1 MADILNIMKIIGYL
15 LKGFDVKKLT
25 FIFAAALFVGT
36 SVAGV
41 KNVAVVETEVDAQSK
56 AVVKLSS
63 AEVREIT
70 GELRR
75 AAIKNLPRDKYN
87 IMTTETVIAQG
98 SAVVEQCDGENCVV
112 ILGSK
117 IGADFIVRGTIRKIQ
132 TRFSLSIEMYE
143 TENGNLIASSDPVR
157 SENIGELIEKS
168 AAACAKMYK
177 AFLDDQSK
185 PNGVPVDSSAQAKP
199 ALAQSGAISAEPAP
213 KPPAKPSGVPVDSSV
228 QTKPALGQSEAISA
242 EPAPKPPAAA
252 AAQSKHPDSTAVAVA
267 EQTVGE
273 SETDTEE
280 DDVEQALSDR
290 LPSTR
295 TRRPLALG
303 QPGHLDGIAAV
314 VGDEIVL
321 RSELEAYA
329 YMRLAA
335 IGKNP
340 DSVDTK
346 ALLDECLN
354 DLVDNKVL
362 LVRAMEDSTISV
374 RNDEV
379 ESTLN
384 NHINAILRQNNISME
399 QLEAQLR
406 IQQGTNMARFKSE
419 MRRAIREQLYK
430 QKIQQSYYFSARISR
445 RDVERFYAQYADSL
459 PLVGESFELLRL
471 SLRLD
476 TQDSVRQAAFDKIR
490 AAKRELDAGMSF
502 EDAAKKYSESP
513 DGASGGDLGFLAK
526 GSTTELTFEE
536 RAFSLPVGHVS
547 EPFETRLGYH
557 IIKAEER
564 QGMSVRIRHILV
576 RCAPTE
582 GQREALMARLDSLR
596 SAIKDRVGFE
606 AAAKEM
612 SADNVTRARGGDMGW
627 LTLLEMQPAV
637 RNAVQNLEAGQI
649 SAVLTD
655 GNVFSIYMVSKRAD
669 SRRLTLESDY
679 TLIAEKAKDIFAQQ
693 RLLDN
698 VKKWREKIFIDVRM

>member
-1 MADILNIMKIIGYL
+1 
-15 LKGFDVKKLT
+15 LKGLDVKKLT
-25 FIFAAALFVGT
+25 FLLVAALFVGI

-112 ILGSK
+112 VLGSK

-132 TRFSLSIEMYE
+132 TRFSLSVEMYE
-143 TENGNLIASSDPVR
+143 TENGNLVASSDPVR

-177 AFLDDQSK
+177 TFVDEQPKSK
-185 PNGVPVDSSAQAKP
+185 AVSAAADSSIQAKP
-199 ALAQSGAISAEPAP
+199 ALAQSGPVSTEPAP
-213 KPPAKPSGVPVDSSV
+213 
-228 QTKPALGQSEAISA
+228 
-242 EPAPKPPAAA
+242 APTVAAA
-252 AAQSKHPDSTAVAVA
+252 TKSKHLDSTAVVAAMTKTADESEAAAETEDA
-267 EQTVGE
+267 EQASG
-273 SETDTEE
+273 DQP
-280 DDVEQALSDR
+280 DA
-290 LPSTR
+290 
-295 TRRPLALG
+295 RPPRMRPIALG

-340 DSVDTK
+340 DSIDTK

-354 DLVDNKVL
+354 DLIDNKVL
-362 LVRAMEDSTISV
+362 LVRAMTDSTINV

-384 NHINAILRQNNISME
+384 NHINAILRQNNITME

-406 IQQGTNMARFKSE
+406 IQQGSTMARFKTE

-430 QKIQQSYYFSARISR
+430 QKLQQGYYFSTRINR
-445 RDVERFYAQYADSL
+445 RDVERFFAKYADSL
-459 PLVGESFELLRL
+459 PEVGESFELMRL
-471 SLRLD
+471 SLRLAP
-476 TQDSVRQAAFDKIR
+476 QDSVRQAAFDKIR
-490 AAKRELDAGMSF
+490 AAKREIDAGLSF
-502 EDAAKKYSESP
+502 EEAAKKYSESP

-526 GSTTELTFEE
+526 GSTTELAFEE
-536 RAFSLPVGHVS
+536 RAFSLPIGRVS
-547 EPFETRLGYH
+547 EPFETRLGFH
-557 IIKAEER
+557 IIKVEEKK
-564 QGMSVRIRHILV
+564 GMSVRIRHILV

-582 GQREALMARLDSLR
+582 GQREALVARLDSLR
-596 SAIKDRVGFE
+596 AAIKDRAGFE
-606 AAAKEM
+606 AAAREM
-612 SADNVTRARGGDMGW
+612 SVDNVTRARGGSMGW

-637 RNAVQNLEAGQI
+637 RNAVQGLEAGQI

-655 GNVFSIYMVSKRAD
+655 GNIFSVYMVANRAD
-669 SRRLTLESDY
+669 SRRLTLENDY
-679 TLIAEKAKDIFAQQ
+679 ALIAEKARDIFAQQ
-693 RLLDN
+693 QLLDN
-698 VKKWREKIFIDVRM
+698 VRKWREKVFIDVRM

>member
-1 MADILNIMKIIGYL
+1 VKITL
-15 LKGFDVKKLT
+15 
-25 FIFAAALFVGT
+25 AAALIAAAFALPGFAQMT
-36 SVAGV
+36 
-41 KNVAVVETEVDAQSK
+41 ETE
-56 AVVKLSS
+56 
-63 AEVREIT
+63 
-70 GELRR
+70 
-75 AAIKNLPRDKYN
+75 
-87 IMTTETVIAQG
+87 TTIARP
-98 SAVVEQCDGENCVV
+98 EQ
-112 ILGSK
+112 
-117 IGADFIVRGTIRKIQ
+117 
-132 TRFSLSIEMYE
+132 
-143 TENGNLIASSDPVR
+143 
-157 SENIGELIEKS
+157 
-168 AAACAKMYK
+168 
-177 AFLDDQSK
+177 
-185 PNGVPVDSSAQAKP
+185 
-199 ALAQSGAISAEPAP
+199 
-213 KPPAKPSGVPVDSSV
+213 
-228 QTKPALGQSEAISA
+228 
-242 EPAPKPPAAA
+242 
-252 AAQSKHPDSTAVAVA
+252 PDSTAKDTTAQTAA
-267 EQTVGE
+267 EQYW
-273 SETDTEE
+273 
-280 DDVEQALSDR
+280 DDDDAEQAMLGDR
-290 LPSTR
+290 RPPPR
-295 TRRPLALG
+295 TRRPLALD

-335 IGKNP
+335 MGQNP
-340 DSVDTK
+340 DSIDTK
-346 ALLDECLN
+346 TLLSDCLS
-354 DLVDNKVL
+354 DLIDNKVL
-362 LVRAMEDSTISV
+362 LVRAMEDSTINV

-384 NHINAILRQNNISME
+384 NHINAILRQNNITME

-430 QKIQQSYYFSARISR
+430 QKIQQSYFFSVRINR

-459 PLVGESFELLRL
+459 PEVGESFELLRL
-471 SLRLD
+471 SLRLE

-502 EDAAKKYSESP
+502 EEAAKKYSESP

-557 IIKAEER
+557 IIKAEEK

-576 RCAPTE
+576 RYAPTE

-596 SAIKDRVGFE
+596 NAIKDRAGFE
-606 AAAKEM
+606 AAAREM
-612 SADNVTRARGGDMGW
+612 SVDNITRARGGDMGW

-649 SAVLTD
+649 SAILTD
-655 GNVFSIYMVSKRAD
+655 GNIFSIYMVSKRAD

-679 TLIAEKAKDIFAQQ
+679 TLIADKAKDIFAQQ

>member
-1 MADILNIMKIIGYL
+1 MMIIGYL
-15 LKGFDVKKLT
+15 LKGLDVKKLT
-25 FIFAAALFVGT
+25 FLLVAALFIGT

-112 ILGSK
+112 VLGSR

-132 TRFSLSIEMYE
+132 TRFSLSVEMYE
-143 TENGNLIASSDPVR
+143 TENGNLVASSDPVR

-177 AFLDDQSK
+177 AFADEQSK
-185 PNGVPVDSSAQAKP
+185 SKVVPASADSSIQARP
-199 ALAQSGAISAEPAP
+199 ALAQSGAVSTEPAP
-213 KPPAKPSGVPVDSSV
+213 TPAV
-228 QTKPALGQSEAISA
+228 
-242 EPAPKPPAAA
+242 AAA
-252 AAQSKHPDSTAVAVA
+252 TQSKRPDSTAVAA
-267 EQTVGE
+267 MSKTADE
-273 SETDTEE
+273 SEADAEAE
-280 DDVEQALSDR
+280 DAERASSDQ
-290 LPSTR
+290 PDA
-295 TRRPLALG
+295 RPPRMRPIALG
-303 QPGHLDGIAAV
+303 RPGHLDGIAAV

-329 YMRLAA
+329 YMRLTA

-340 DSVDTK
+340 DSIDTK

-354 DLVDNKVL
+354 DLIDNKVL
-362 LVRAMEDSTISV
+362 LVRAMTDSTINV

-384 NHINAILRQNNISME
+384 NHINAILRQNNITME

-406 IQQGTNMARFKSE
+406 IQQGSTMARFKTE

-430 QKIQQSYYFSARISR
+430 QKLQQGYYFSTRINR
-445 RDVERFYAQYADSL
+445 RDVERFFAKYADSL
-459 PLVGESFELLRL
+459 PEVGESFELMRL
-471 SLRLD
+471 SLRLAP
-476 TQDSVRQAAFDKIR
+476 QDSVRQAAFDKIR
-490 AAKRELDAGMSF
+490 AAKREIDAGLSF
-502 EDAAKKYSESP
+502 EEAAKKYSESP
-513 DGASGGDLGFLAK
+513 EGASGGDLGFLAK
-526 GSTTELTFEE
+526 GSTTELAFEE
-536 RAFSLPVGHVS
+536 RAFSLPIGRAS
-547 EPFETRLGYH
+547 EPFETRLGFH
-557 IIKAEER
+557 IIKVEEKK
-564 QGMSVRIRHILV
+564 GMSVRIRHILV

-582 GQREALMARLDSLR
+582 GQREALVARLDSLR
-596 SAIKDRVGFE
+596 AAIKDRAGFE
-606 AAAKEM
+606 AAAREM
-612 SADNVTRARGGDMGW
+612 SVDNVTRARGGSMGW

-637 RNAVQNLEAGQI
+637 RNAVQGLEAGRI

-655 GNVFSIYMVSKRAD
+655 GNIFSVYMVANRAD
-669 SRRLTLESDY
+669 SRRLTLENDY
-679 TLIAEKAKDIFAQQ
+679 ALIAEKARDIFAQQ
-693 RLLDN
+693 QLLDN
-698 VKKWREKIFIDVRM
+698 VKKWREKVFIDVRM